1 MNERATLQQQE
12 LFANNSADT
21 EILRELCRLLPPL
34 PSALRYYDEFED
46 AIRSIKNPNAL
57 TIFEISAYGK
67 NFYVDFARLG
77 KDSSV
82 IFRHVFSYLLAQDLG
97 VISAVN
103 YLSAAQHLQP
113 ADVAALVEAGPTR
126 IGSVWKALRA
136 RTLPAGA
143 YICAKYVLQLLCTL
157 RLFGWSDDYQTYLK
171 NALPLPTKDKYAS
184 VRSGDVFLSVD
195 EEAILVRYLDD
206 TVAKLT
212 TLGEEA
218 LGHDE
223 IVDAAMLLCSYQFG
237 MRRIQLAMLTLGNVR
252 IWSEDDSTTKSV
264 HLTFHMA
271 KQRSNTKRKP
281 LPRRVKVEWTPL
293 FVYLKSKLEAS
304 GADANAKFFSAQSP
318 DEVGKRISSLVR
330 KLLESDVRGTLTDL
344 RHTAAQRLVDAGAS
358 HEELAEF
365 MGHSQVNTGLVYFA
379 TAASHAERVN
389 RALGASE
396 VYRRVAKIAHD
407 RFISSEE
414 LSELKGEQQIA
425 GVPHGIPIAGIGG
438 CSSGQPS
445 CPYNP
450 VTSCYGC
457 RRFMPL
463 HNREIHQQVLAD
475 MREVVLFFDQS
486 SRGDVRSP
494 AYLQLQRTIA
504 EIQNV
509 IEELETSPE

>member
-1 MNERATLQQQE
+1 MSEYAVLTQRD
-12 LFANNSADT
+12 LFQNDSST
-21 EILRELCRLLPPL
+21 PSILRELCRLLPAL
-34 PSALRYYDEFED
+34 PPAIRYYDEFYD
-46 AIRSIKNPNAL
+46 TIRSIRNPAAL
-57 TIFEISAYGK
+57 GIFPISAYGK
-67 NFYVDFARLG
+67 KIHVNFARFENDCSFIL
-77 KDSSV
+77 K
-82 IFRHVFSYLLAQDLG
+82 HVFLYILAQD
-97 VISAVN
+97 VIASTAAGYV
-103 YLSAAQHLQP
+103 SAAQHLDS
-113 ADVAALVEAGPTR
+113 ADIAALVNAGPTGIAR
-126 IGSVWKALRA
+126 VWKTLRA
-136 RTLPAGA
+136 RDLHEGT
-143 YICAKYVLQLLCTL
+143 YKCAKYILQLLCSL
-157 RLFGWSDDYQTYLK
+157 RLYGWSDEYQTYLK
-171 NALPLPTKDKYAS
+171 NALPLPAKDKYAS

-206 TVAKLT
+206 MVAELT
-212 TLGEEA
+212 TLGEATLSHEK
-218 LGHDE
+218 

-237 MRRIQLAMLTLGNVR
+237 MRRIQIAMLTFGNVR
-252 IWSEDDSTTKSV
+252 IWSEDDKTNKSV

-271 KQRSNTKRKP
+271 KQRSDTKRKQ

-293 FVYLKSKLEAS
+293 FVYLKSKLEAR
-304 GADANAKFFSAQSP
+304 GADANAKFFSVQST

-330 KLLESDVRGTLTDL
+330 KLLESDGRGTLTDL

-414 LSELKGEQQIA
+414 LSELKGERQIA

-450 VTSCYGC
+450 VASCYGC